1 MRCSYASRFMN
12 GCRDGNLRINSGCN
26 MVIGINSI
34 TNIVNGKKHVI
45 QPYLH
50 GFANTDR
57 NSVFFM
63 YIPAWSRYNA
73 YKLTAASRKCDTVY
87 IAQSGDTEYYM
98 YNGFLFDSNCRMYLM
113 PAVIKQQGAK
123 DYAYTTNVLAV
134 SDSVFKKVNTK
145 IKGFINKAI
154 YEVSSSNRGS
164 CNVHIVESSKMMV
177 YVPCGVG
184 YNYGLFSVFKN
195 SFINS
200 RICDSM
206 YNGHYYVDEIER
218 TFNANAINNVNDV
231 IRLHEEDRNELL
243 CMENS

>member
-1 MRCSYASRFMN
+1 MSDY
-12 GCRDGNLRINSGCN
+12 RDGNLRINSGRN

-34 TNIVNGKKHVI
+34 TSIINGKKHVI
-45 QPYLH
+45 QPNLR
-50 GFANTDR
+50 GFTNTDR
-57 NSVFFM
+57 DSVFFM
-63 YIPAWSRYNA
+63 YIPAWSRYNT
-73 YKLTAASRKCDTVY
+73 YKLTAASRKCDTIY

-98 YNGFLFDSNCRMYLM
+98 FNGFLFDSNCRMYLM
-113 PAVIKQQGAK
+113 PAVIKQQDAK
-123 DYAYTTNVLAV
+123 NYACTTNVLAV
-134 SDSVFKKVNTK
+134 SDSVFKKVDTK

-154 YEVSSSNRGS
+154 YEVSSSNRS
-164 CNVHIVESSKMMV
+164 NCNVHIVESNKMMV

-184 YNYGLFSVFKN
+184 YNHGLFSVFRN

-200 RICDSM
+200 IVCDSM

-218 TFNANAINNVNDV
+218 TFNANAINNVNGV

>member
-1 MRCSYASRFMN
+1 MRSSYASRFMS
-12 GCRDGNLRINSGCN
+12 GCRDGNLHINSSCN

-45 QPYLH
+45 QPYLR
-50 GFANTDR
+50 GFANTDE

-63 YIPAWSRYNA
+63 YIPAWARYNTH
-73 YKLTAASRKCDTVY
+73 KLTAASRKCDTIY

-113 PAVIKQQGAK
+113 PAIIKQQGAK

-134 SDSVFKKVNTK
+134 SDSVFKKVDTK

-154 YEVSSSNRGS
+154 YEVSLQNRDY
-164 CNVHIVESSKMMV
+164 CNVCIVESSKMAV

-184 YNYGLFSVFKN
+184 YNYGLFSVFRN

-206 YNGHYYVDEIER
+206 HNGHYYVDEIER

-231 IRLHEEDRNELL
+231 IRLHEEDQNELL
-243 CMENS
+243 CMEND